1 VPFAYGDLVMSEFF
15 RWLSANPLATTF
27 LLVAFALVMITFV
40 LAVFIT
46 VGAIVRGEEIQ
57 IAGVRFGKPSDR
69 WMVLTGTV
77 DLPEVDLDGKKKQSF
92 YETDYQGDRTL
103 RLRIRFDRPFKREP
117 KIAVSLR
124 KIDLGPPDIKRLE
137 VYAEDP
143 KQDGFELFF
152 KTSHGSTVFNA
163 AATWTAVGEI

>member
-1 VPFAYGDLVMSEFF
+1 MSEFF
-15 RWLSANPLATTF
+15 RWLSANPIATTF
-27 LLVAFALVMITFV
+27 VLVAFALVMITFV

-77 DLPEVDLDGKKKQSF
+77 NLPEVDLDGKNKASF
-92 YETDYQGDRTL
+92 YEETKYLGDRTL
-103 RLRIRFDRPFKREP
+103 RLRIRFDRSFKREP

-124 KIDLGPPDIKRLE
+124 RIDIGPPDTKRLE

-152 KTSHGSTVFNA
+152 KTSHGSQVFNA
-163 AATWTAVGEI
+163 AATWIAVGEI